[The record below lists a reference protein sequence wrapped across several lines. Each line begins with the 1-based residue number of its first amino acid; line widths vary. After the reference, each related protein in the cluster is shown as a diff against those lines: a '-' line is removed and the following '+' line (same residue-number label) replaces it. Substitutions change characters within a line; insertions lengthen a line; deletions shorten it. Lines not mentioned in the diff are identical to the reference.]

1 MTVDPDRLLPIG
13 RVGRPHG
20 LDGSFIVEEPSDDP
34 RRYEQG
40 ARLLVD
46 GEPTEIVSSRRA
58 GKGRQ
63 AIRLDRPAP
72 RGAQLTIRAGD
83 LPPPDPD
90 AWYAFELVGLRVEED
105 GGRPLG
111 EVVGVYPGIANDNLE
126 LDDGTLVPMIED
138 AVRAID
144 PAEGVVLLNPG
155 FIA

>member
-20 LDGSFIVEEPSDDP
+20 LDGSFLVEEASDDP
-34 RRYEQG
+34 RRYELG
-40 ARLLVD
+40 ARLLID
-46 GEPTEIVSSRRA
+46 GEPSEIVSSRRA

-63 AIRLDRPAP
+63 AIRLDRPAA
-72 RGAQLTIRAGD
+72 RGAQLSIRVGD

-111 EVVGVYPGIANDNLE
+111 EVVGVYPGIANDNIE
-126 LDDGTLVPMIED
+126 LDDGTLLPLIDD
-138 AVRAID
+138 AIVDVDVAGGKVVVVR
-144 PAEGVVLLNPG
+144 G
-155 FIA
+155 FLG